1 MPDITS
7 ATLVPYQNGTE
18 YILAVATNPLTVER
32 LLEGSKLWVEMEN
45 SPVAVGSTVS
55 VLTHSD
61 TGILRFT
68 PTTGTSNYVFQA
80 AKAKKY

>member
-1 MPDITS
+1 MPNITS
-7 ATLVPYQNGTE
+7 ATLVSYRNGTE

-32 LLEGSKLWVEMEN
+32 LLEDGTTWVEMEN
-45 SPVAVGSTVS
+45 SPVAVGSTVG
-55 VLTHSD
+55 VLTHSHSSN
-61 TGILRFT
+61 LRFT